1 MSPNCTYAD
10 FAMYA
15 GQIQGETGVF
25 IEAYLVEGEVETK
38 IFEMDTTGDP
48 LEGTIGYGFAMQKFA
63 ADFLTDPLNI
73 LYDAGNAELD
83 ALIESITTFNGTFKF
98 VFINADDNT
107 NTSTTYTV
115 GTCSIDCCLA
125 NLIQANLDCTCT
137 DGDCCEDIKKAEK
150 ILILSRAATLD
161 AANGDIVGA
170 TEKYN
175 KAVELCGSTPCDC
188 NC

>member
-1 MSPNCTYAD
+1 MSPNCTYAE
-10 FAMYA
+10 FALYA
-15 GQIQGETGVF
+15 GGATGNNDVF
-25 IEAYLVEGEVETK
+25 IDVYLVEGTVETK
-38 IFEMDTTGDP
+38 IFSIDPDDDGLGGTYGDTA
-48 LEGTIGYGFAMQKFA
+48 IQKFPIA
-63 ADFLTDPLNI
+63 YLTDSLNM
-73 LYDAGNAELD
+73 LYNAGNDELD
-83 ALIESITTFNGTFKF
+83 ALIESITAFNGTFKF
-98 VFINADDNT
+98 VFTDAIDST

-125 NLIQANLDCTCT
+125 NLIQTNLDCTCT

-161 AANGDIVGA
+161 AANGDIAGA

-175 KAVELCGSTPCDC
+175 KAVELCGDTPCDC